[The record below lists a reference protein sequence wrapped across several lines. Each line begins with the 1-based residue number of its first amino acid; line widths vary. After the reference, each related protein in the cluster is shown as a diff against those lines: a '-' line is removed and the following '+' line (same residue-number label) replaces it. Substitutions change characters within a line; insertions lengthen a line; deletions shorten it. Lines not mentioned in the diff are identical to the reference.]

1 MKIIKQNQAKTRSD
15 PVKVYILHGWTYSLD
30 KWQPFVSALKNRKLN
45 PILLKI
51 PGLTEKIDRTWD
63 MNDYVNWLYKKL
75 EEDPATAGQEK
86 VILLGHSNGGRIA
99 MNFALIYPEKIEKL
113 ILIDSAGI
121 CHDELRVK
129 LKRKVFGTIAKT
141 GRRILKNNLGKNF
154 LYFLAGENDYK
165 DADENMKK
173 TMVNLLA
180 SDKILK
186 AENISIPTIIFWG
199 EKDRI
204 TPLSDGEI
212 LNKKIVKSKLL
223 IVNGARHSPQFTH
236 PQKLAKIIS
245 QNI

>member
-1 MKIIKQNQAKTRSD
+1 MKI
-15 PVKVYILHGWTYSLD
+15 YILHGWTYNLD
-30 KWQPFVSALKNRKLN
+30 KWQPFVSALKNKKLN

-51 PGLTEKIDRTWD
+51 PGLTEKINKPWTIE
-63 MNDYVNWLYKKL
+63 DYINWLNEKIEK
-75 EEDPATAGQEK
+75 EDK

-99 MNFALIYPEKIEKL
+99 MNFALAHPAKVKKL

-121 CHDELRVK
+121 YHDEIAIK
-129 LKRKVFGTIAKT
+129 IKRKAFGTIAKL
-141 GRRILKNNLGKNF
+141 GRKILKNDFGKKL
-154 LYFLAGENDYK
+154 LYSLARETDYK

-186 AENISIPTIIFWG
+186 AENISIPTIILWG

-204 TPLSDGEI
+204 TPLSDGEM

-236 PQKLAKIIS
+236 PQKLAEIIF

>member
-1 MKIIKQNQAKTRSD
+1 MKI
-15 PVKVYILHGWTYSLD
+15 YILHGWTYSLD
-30 KWQPFVSALKNRKLN
+30 KWQPFISELKNRKIN
-45 PILLKI
+45 PVLLKI
-51 PGLTEKIDRTWD
+51 PGLTEKINNPWT
-63 MNDYVNWLYKKL
+63 MNDYVNWLDKKF
-75 EEDPATAGQEK
+75 EKDQSAVRQEK
-86 VILLGHSNGGRIA
+86 VILFGHSNGGRIA
-99 MNFALIYPEKIEKL
+99 MNFAIKFPNKISKL
-113 ILIDSAGI
+113 ILIDSSGI
-121 CHDELRVK
+121 YHDEIRVK

-141 GRRILKNNLGKNF
+141 GRKILENNFGKNL

-180 SDKILK
+180 SDKVLK
-186 AENISIPTIIFWG
+186 AENISIPTIILWG

-204 TPLSDGEI
+204 TPLSDGEM

-236 PQKLAKIIS
+236 PQKLAEIIS